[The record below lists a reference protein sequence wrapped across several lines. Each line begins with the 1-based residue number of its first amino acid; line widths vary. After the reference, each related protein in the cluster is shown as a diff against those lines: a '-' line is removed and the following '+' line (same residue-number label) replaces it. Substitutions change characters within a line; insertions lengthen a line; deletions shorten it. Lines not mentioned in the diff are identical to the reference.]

1 MHPHESRETV
11 VLQTPE
17 EEDPHALSTNGQ
29 TEEAAFE
36 QEQGESDEEEEPEGA
51 GSEPEAPLDEASGEP
66 TEPGALLTF
75 WVFVHRCKS

>member
-1 MHPHESRETV
+1 MHPHEPRETAV
-11 VLQTPE
+11 IQTPE

-36 QEQGESDEEEEPEGA
+36 QEQGEGDEVEEPKGP

-66 TEPGALLTF
+66 TEPGAYSFLHST
-75 WVFVHRCKS
+75 V

>member
-1 MHPHESRETV
+1 MHPHDPVRETA

-36 QEQGESDEEEEPEGA
+36 QEQGEDDEEEEEPEGP

-66 TEPGALLTF
+66 TEPGAYMYF
-75 WVFVHRCKS
+75 